1 MDNNKYLTEVSR
13 VLRSKG
19 FEVAPFLEDN
29 LPVLFSG
36 EVACRVGSGGTLFLW
51 PEDLHTDEANELYHK
66 VAPFLQMVSEYM
78 NEMEKAPVLKA
89 SGLDER
95 FKLLADFGGAVLAGR
110 EMEKGAGMQF
120 VTWLWDYQHTG
131 VTLGHYLGDGYQDA
145 KKDFALRSGLVPREK
160 QFTPE
165 QLTALYL
172 CTSDALNYGLDI
184 SYEQDQLIRSAQ
196 SLIEET
202 VPDLQQRIAAQQ
214 EQGQQYEQT
223 M

>member
-1 MDNNKYLTEVSR
+1 
-13 VLRSKG
+13 
-19 FEVAPFLEDN
+19 
-29 LPVLFSG
+29 
-36 EVACRVGSGGTLFLW
+36 
-51 PEDLHTDEANELYHK
+51 
-66 VAPFLQMVSEYM
+66 MVSEYM

-95 FKLLADFGGAVLAGR
+95 FKLLADFGGTVLAGR
-110 EMEKGAGMQF
+110 EMEKGTGMQF
-120 VTWLWDYQHTG
+120 VTWLWDYKRTG
-131 VTLGHYLGDGYQDA
+131 VTLGHYFGDGYQNA
-145 KKDFALRSGLVPREK
+145 KKDFALRSGLVAVEK

-172 CTSDALNYGLDI
+172 CTSDALNYCLDI

-202 VPDLQQRIAAQQ
+202 VPDLQQRIEAQQ